1 MAFGKKKE
9 NKEKMNQTEN
19 QENEN
24 LELQNESS
32 STNDNDSAG
41 SLTEAGIINELV
53 EQINNLN
60 AEIEKQKSEIDNL
73 RDILQRRVAEI
84 DNIKRRHREESAKT
98 WTDAEGNLISA
109 LLPVIDN
116 FDRAAEF
123 APKTED
129 KEKVIQGFILIH
141 DSLAKMLEQK
151 GLKQI
156 PAKGQPFDYNLHNA
170 IGRYANS
177 EVEPDTVLEVVT
189 PGYMY
194 KDTILRHSDVIIS
207 EMPEAP
213 TDDSTK
219 SEEEEK

>member
-9 NKEKMNQTEN
+9 NKTEN
-19 QENEN
+19 MNPVENPENETVETN
-24 LELQNESS
+24 QESQT
-32 STNDNDSAG
+32 TNDAG
-41 SLTEAGIINELV
+41 TADIINDLV
-53 EQINNLN
+53 AQISSLN
-60 AEIEKQKSEIDNL
+60 SEVEKQKTEIENL

-98 WTDAEGNLISA
+98 WTDAEGNLIA
-109 LLPVIDN
+109 TLLPVMDN

-141 DSLAKMLEQK
+141 DALVKTLEQK

-156 PAKGQPFDYNLHNA
+156 QAKGEPFDYNLHNA
-170 IGRYANS
+170 IGKLANAS
-177 EVEPDTVLEVVT
+177 VEPDTVLEVVT
-189 PGYMY
+189 PGYIY
-194 KDTILRHSDVIIS
+194 KETIIRHSDVIIS

-213 TDDSTK
+213 AEETTTD
-219 SEEEEK
+219 EEKEK